1 MTNKSG
7 ANGHYGYLFEEP
19 VDEISGDILIDLENL
34 QPEMKQTILLLVK
47 NAADR
52 DAAQKA
58 LSDIMKQIEFDV
70 TAADLQHIFL
80 NQVTLKDQHGK
91 KGTEPPRNDPLK
103 DQREHLNRTLR
114 FCPFGML
121 NTVRFAINKV
131 SSIG

>member
-47 NAADR
+47 NAANR

-103 DQREHLNRTLR
+103 EWQFRSPPILAFSGL
-114 FCPFGML
+114 
-121 NTVRFAINKV
+121 
-131 SSIG
+131 